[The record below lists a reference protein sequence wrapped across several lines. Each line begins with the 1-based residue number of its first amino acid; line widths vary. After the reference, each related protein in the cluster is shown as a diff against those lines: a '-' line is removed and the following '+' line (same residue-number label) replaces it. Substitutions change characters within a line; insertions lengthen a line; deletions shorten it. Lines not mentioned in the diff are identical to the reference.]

1 MKHLGILALT
11 AALTVGLFAPAAAAP
26 DPASCQGLFLT
37 RGACVIAVAG
47 SNDQVTLSVGGTAYG
62 ATETL
67 VAVRL
72 EDAATGEILVQCS
85 AGGVGTLL
93 EMTCGET
100 VELPSSPSFVGT
112 CVAEGILAGRF
123 FCDALRS

>member
-11 AALTVGLFAPAAAAP
+11 ATLTGLFAPAVAAP
-26 DPASCQGLFLT
+26 EPASCQSLFVT
-37 RGACVIAVAG
+37 RGTCVIVVAG
-47 SNDQVTLSVGGTAYG
+47 SNDPVTLSVGGTAYG

-72 EDAATGEILVQCS
+72 EDAATGEILVECS

-112 CVAEGILAGRF
+112 CVAEGILVGRF
-123 FCDALRS
+123 FCDALPS